1 MNEIPRFSDF
11 AEEETALSGEKLKIE
26 DVIGK
31 EIIITGYRIT
41 KSKYQKRDAEECLKL
56 QFTINSTTY
65 VLFTGSNVLIEQIK
79 KYQDHIPFYTIIQ
92 SIDKFFTFS

>member
-11 AEEETALSGEKLKIE
+11 AEEETALPGEKLKIE

-56 QFTINSTTY
+56 QFAINSTTY

-79 KYQDHIPFYTIIQ
+79 KYQDHIPFCTIIQ
-92 SIDKFFTFS
+92 SVDKFFTFS